1 MFPSHWDCH
10 LALGSPTT
18 FESVSSIRPC
28 VPVPCGSPQNAD
40 SRTVGL
46 KPSPLRFCSAV
57 TLPGRRCRGFQ
68 TSLGTARKNSEPSG
82 PGVRAK
88 GPGGHSGSV
97 SEACGSSS
105 EENVPSPPPHPTAV
119 WAWTGSDRL
128 FSPRSPHHRCQQPR
142 VKEAWPVW
150 LLLSAPWWEAG
161 PQLLTTCPRRLLPA
175 LSPSPGRFSR

>member
-1 MFPSHWDCH
+1 MR
-10 LALGSPTT
+10 A
-18 FESVSSIRPC
+18 
-28 VPVPCGSPQNAD
+28 
-40 SRTVGL
+40 
-46 KPSPLRFCSAV
+46 SPLRISPKRRFSDSGSEAESTEVLFCSH
-57 TLPGRRCRGFQ
+57 TPGETVPRVPDLTWNSKEGLANPQ
-68 TSLGTARKNSEPSG
+68 DPASEP
-82 PGVRAK
+82 RAL
-88 GPGGHSGSV
+88 GDTQGLLV

-161 PQLLTTCPRRLLPA
+161 PQLLTTCPRRLLTA
-175 LSPSPGRFSR
+175 LSPSPGRLSR